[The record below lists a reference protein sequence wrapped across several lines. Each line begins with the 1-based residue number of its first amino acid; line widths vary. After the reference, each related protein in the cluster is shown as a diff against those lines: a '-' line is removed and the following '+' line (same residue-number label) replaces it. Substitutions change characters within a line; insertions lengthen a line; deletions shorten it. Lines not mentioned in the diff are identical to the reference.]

1 MNWLRRFFT
10 RGEIYGDLAEEIQQH
25 LAEKIEALMAEG
37 MSRAEATSNAKR
49 EFGNV
54 TRTEER
60 GREAWMWPKAEGLL
74 TDAKFAVRRLRK
86 SPGFAITAIL
96 TLALGI
102 GANVVVFSVL
112 NGLILRPLDVPQPGN
127 LYQVSRARAGM
138 DAQSYPDY
146 VDFRDRD
153 ASFSGMLAYR
163 LLNAGLTVGKSAVR
177 SWGYATSGNYFDV
190 LGVQPALGRFFHA
203 SDEHG
208 PASAPYIVI
217 SDDFWRRQFD
227 SDPRVLGEPVTLNHH
242 SFTVIGV
249 ARPGFRGTDF
259 FFWPDYWIPIVNAE
273 QVTGWSDLCCR
284 DHLGIAIFGRL
295 KPGVTPQQATD
306 SLNALALQ
314 MAKEDKKD
322 DGLRLRLRQP
332 GPAGDDS
339 DPAKKALLGL
349 MLLASLVLLA
359 ACANLASIF
368 AARAADRSGEL
379 AIRLAI
385 GSSRWNV
392 VRQLVTEAVIV
403 SAIGGLVGSSL
414 AWLLLRSLSHWQPFG
429 DFPTRFLIVPDT
441 RVYLVALAL
450 SIASGL
456 LFGLLPARQVWR
468 TDVVGAIKSGYL
480 HTESFRRFA
489 LRDLL
494 LVVQIVVCTLLVT
507 ATLVAVRG
515 MTRALHVPLGFQP
528 EGVTLAQADLR
539 MAGYTGENA
548 LPVQKRLLDAAKAI
562 PGVTDAAVVDTVPFL
577 GQGDWFV
584 YRWGTTEFLP
594 SHMAFG
600 ASTYVISPGY
610 LQTVKTPLVAGRDFT
625 WHDDG
630 NSPRVAIVNQTF
642 ARKLYGDTPA
652 VGQRFALW
660 ATAKYEV
667 VGVVEDGKYNS
678 IGEDPE
684 PMMLIPLAQGIGEVK
699 STFTTVIVR
708 SQLPEDQITAAL
720 HRTLSSV
727 EPGVPYL
734 LQPWPD
740 RIDLSMVPARVAA
753 TVLGIMGMLAA
764 VLAVTGI
771 FGMVSYSVSKRMREQ
786 GIRMALGAQ
795 RIQVLRSTLARPV
808 VLLLCGSGIGLVA
821 GVMMS
826 QLLAHL
832 ISFATP
838 REPLILI
845 GVLCAMVLLGLLAT
859 FIPARRAVAIDP
871 ARLLRES

>member
-1 MNWLRRFFT
+1 M
-10 RGEIYGDLAEEIQQH
+10 
-25 LAEKIEALMAEG
+25 
-37 MSRAEATSNAKR
+37 
-49 EFGNV
+49 
-54 TRTEER
+54 
-60 GREAWMWPKAEGLL
+60 
-74 TDAKFAVRRLRK
+74 
-86 SPGFAITAIL
+86 
-96 TLALGI
+96 
-102 GANVVVFSVL
+102 
-112 NGLILRPLDVPQPGN
+112 
-127 LYQVSRARAGM
+127 
-138 DAQSYPDY
+138 
-146 VDFRDRD
+146 
-153 ASFSGMLAYR
+153 
-163 LLNAGLTVGKSAVR
+163 
-177 SWGYATSGNYFDV
+177 
-190 LGVQPALGRFFHA
+190 
-203 SDEHG
+203 
-208 PASAPYIVI
+208 
-217 SDDFWRRQFD
+217 
-227 SDPRVLGEPVTLNHH
+227 
-242 SFTVIGV
+242 
-249 ARPGFRGTDF
+249 
-259 FFWPDYWIPIVNAE
+259 
-273 QVTGWSDLCCR
+273 
-284 DHLGIAIFGRL
+284 GRL

-322 DGLRLRLRQP
+322 DGLTLRLRKP
-332 GPAGDDS
+332 GPAGNDS
-339 DPAKKALLGL
+339 DPTKKALLGL
-349 MLLASLVLLA
+349 MMLASLVLLA

-414 AWLLLRSLSHWQPFG
+414 AWLLLKSLSHWQAFG
-429 DFPTRFLIVPDT
+429 DFPTHFLIVPDT

-468 TDVVGAIKSGYL
+468 TDVVRAIKSGYL

-515 MTRALHVPLGFQP
+515 MMRALHVPLGFQP
-528 EGVTLAQADLR
+528 EGVTLALADLR
-539 MAGYTGENA
+539 MAGYTGENS
-548 LPVQKRLLDAAKAI
+548 LPIQKRLVDAAKAV
-562 PGVTDAAVVDTVPFL
+562 PGVTDAAVVDSVPFL
-577 GQGDWFV
+577 SGGDWFV

-699 STFTTVIVR
+699 STFTKVLVR

-720 HRTLSSV
+720 HRAMTGV
-727 EPGVPYL
+727 EPGVPFAI
-734 LQPWPD
+734 QPWAD
-740 RIDLSMVPARVAA
+740 RVDLSMIPARTAA
-753 TVLGIMGMLAA
+753 VVLGIMGMLAA

-771 FGMVSYSVSKRMREQ
+771 FGMASYSVSKRMREQ

-808 VLLLCGSGIGLVA
+808 LLLLSGSGIGLVA
-821 GVMMS
+821 GVLMS

-838 REPLILI
+838 REPLILVV
-845 GVLCAMVLLGLLAT
+845 VLCAMVLLGLLAT
-859 FIPARRAVAIDP
+859 FIPARRALAIDP